1 MVDVRAGLTGTS
13 TTPADRARA
22 HYLSTFGSLRY
33 MPYCGPGT
41 NFDDVVRHLRN
52 KNFALYPVRS
62 GLLIHLA
69 DRLYAQSI
77 RLRYRSLRRTGWK
90 AVVSEQI
97 VEGALVLRHLKPGER
112 KILDFG
118 GYESLLPLTL
128 SALGHEVT
136 VLDGRLYPFTNP
148 RLHTVCGDL
157 FGEHGG
163 LEGAFD
169 VVISVSTIEHLGL
182 GRYGDTQTDDGDRRG
197 VERLWS
203 FVRPG
208 GRLMVTVPA
217 GRPTVQRGYRVYD
230 ESRVR
235 ATFPQPQ
242 TLLWFKKDGREGTWA
257 PTDAQG
263 IASLAYS
270 EPFAAMPAEG
280 VAFIICEKP
289 A

>member
-1 MVDVRAGLTGTS
+1 
-13 TTPADRARA
+13 
-22 HYLSTFGSLRY
+22 
-33 MPYCGPGT
+33 MPYCGPRT
-41 NFDDVVRHLRN
+41 NFEDVVRHLRN
-52 KNFALYPVRS
+52 KNFALYPART
-62 GLLIHLA
+62 GLLLQLA
-69 DRLYAQSI
+69 DRLNAHST

-97 VEGALVLRHLKPGER
+97 IEGALILRHLRPDEH

-136 VLDGRLYPFTNP
+136 VMDGRSYPFSNP
-148 RLHTVCGDL
+148 GLHIVCDDL
-157 FGEHGG
+157 FAEHRH
-163 LEGAFD
+163 LEASFD
-169 VVISVSTIEHLGL
+169 AVLSVSTIEHLGL
-182 GRYGDTQTDDGDRRG
+182 GRYGDAQIEDGDRRG
-197 VERLWS
+197 VERLWT

-217 GRPTVQRGYRVYD
+217 GRPAVQRGYRVYD
-230 ESRVR
+230 EPRIR
-235 ATFPQPQ
+235 ATFPHPR
-242 TLLWFKKDGREGTWA
+242 TLLWFKKEGRDGTWA

-263 IASLAYS
+263 IASLVYS